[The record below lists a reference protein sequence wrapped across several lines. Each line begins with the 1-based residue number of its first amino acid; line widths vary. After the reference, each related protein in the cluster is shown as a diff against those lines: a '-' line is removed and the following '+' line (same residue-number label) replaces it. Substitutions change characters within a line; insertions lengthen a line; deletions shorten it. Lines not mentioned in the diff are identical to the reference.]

1 MTDNNGHDE
10 GHDAY
15 ESNEQRRRY
24 DDAYIR
30 KIAKEG
36 AREGARE
43 VMDEW
48 AKQRGI
54 DPEDW
59 HEVQKDHA
67 YLRRLRT
74 GSQKA
79 SEWVYRS
86 MIVTVVTGIAY
97 AVWQA
102 IRAGK

>member
-1 MTDNNGHDE
+1 MTEDDSNNPQLFD
-10 GHDAY
+10 DR
-15 ESNEQRRRY
+15 RRRY

-30 KIAKEG
+30 KIAKES
-36 AREGARE
+36 AKEGARE

>member
-1 MTDNNGHDE
+1 MSFDSNNPRPTNKQWRH
-10 GHDAY
+10 
-15 ESNEQRRRY
+15 Y

-36 AREGARE
+36 AKEGARE
-43 VMDEW
+43 GMDEW
-48 AKQRGI
+48 AKQYGI

-67 YLRRLRT
+67 YLRRLRI

-86 MIVTVVTGIAY
+86 VIVTVVTGISY

-102 IRAGK
+102 IKASK

>member
-1 MTDNNGHDE
+1 MTDE
-10 GHDAY
+10 
-15 ESNEQRRRY
+15 ESNNPHLTNDQWRRY

-36 AREGARE
+36 AKEGARE

-54 DPEDW
+54 DPDDW